1 MHRIIKAHLDS
12 FVRNFGLDGIPE
24 STQFEQFSNYAV
36 IASRTAS
43 SYEFDDV
50 TTGEG
55 DDGTDGIAVIIDE
68 DIVISEEDAQSIF
81 SEAKRNRDVEVLFI
95 QAKRSDSFD
104 LGEFL
109 KFKESILKFV
119 NADNYTVNDDVQ
131 ISARKVFD
139 VAMDN
144 VTKIRFGKPNLTA
157 RYVATGVYR
166 QPDALEVAK
175 REFENQLREL
185 GLFTS
190 IDIQFIGRD
199 ELTSLWVATYS
210 GVSAQLDMFS
220 NAPMPAIAGINEAY
234 LAVVKA
240 REFVD
245 KLLLTG
251 DGNLRTQVFEE
262 NVRAFL
268 GSENPVNQSIA
279 STLNSGV
286 AASRFPVLNNG
297 ITIVSPNVIVQG
309 TILHLE
315 NYQIV
320 NGCQTSNILFENKAA
335 LDDSIMVTL
344 KVVETI
350 NEDVFSELV
359 RATNSQ
365 TKVDETQFLSLQPI
379 VKKIE
384 QYFNTYEGME
394 GRLYFE
400 RRDRQYI
407 GKDIPAIRIFNL
419 HVAAKSVAA
428 MFFQR
433 PDLSFKYPKRM
444 YDELAPKMFSDD
456 VKEIVFYAACIVLY
470 RLHLLVSNST
480 LPQNMRRFKW
490 HILVLVRAIVAGQ
503 DIPKLN
509 SRQIEPY
516 CQKLVDAFCQ
526 HGELAIDSLRQAV
539 DIVQSMGDVTN
550 DRLKRQTIM
559 EEMLAKI
566 G

>member
-1 MHRIIKAHLDS
+1 MHRVIKAHLES
-12 FVRNFGLDGIPE
+12 FVRNFGLDGMPE
-24 STQFEQFSNYAV
+24 SAQFERFSNYAV
-36 IASRTAS
+36 FASRTAAP
-43 SYEFDDV
+43 YELDDV

-68 DIVISEEDAQSIF
+68 DIVVSEEDAASVF
-81 SEAKRNRDVEVLFI
+81 SGTRRNHEVEVLFI
-95 QAKRSDSFD
+95 QSKRSDSFD

-119 NADNYTVNDDVQ
+119 NAEDYSVNDDVQ
-131 ISARKVFD
+131 AAARKVFD

-144 VTKIRFGKPNLTA
+144 VPKIRLGKPILTA

-166 QPDALEVAK
+166 QPDALESAK
-175 REFENQLREL
+175 RDFDNQLREL
-185 GLFTS
+185 GLFAS
-190 IDIQFIGRD
+190 VDIQFIGRD

-210 GVSAQLDMFS
+210 GVSAQLEMLS

-234 LAVVKA
+234 LAIVRA

-245 KLLLTG
+245 KLLLTT
-251 DGNLRTQVFEE
+251 DGTLRAQVFEE

-268 GSENPVNQSIA
+268 GTENPVNQSIA
-279 STLNSGV
+279 TTLNSGV

-297 ITIVSPNVIVQG
+297 ITIVSPDVRVQG
-309 TILHLE
+309 TTLHLE

-320 NGCQTSNILFENKAA
+320 NGCQTSNILFENKAT
-335 LDDSIMVTL
+335 LDDAVMVTL
-344 KVVETI
+344 KVVETT

-365 TKVDETQFLSLQPI
+365 TKVDETQFLSLRPI

-384 QYFNTYEGME
+384 QYFNTYEGLE

-400 RRDRQYI
+400 RRDRQYV

-419 HVAAKSVAA
+419 HTAAKCVGA
-428 MFFQR
+428 MFLQR
-433 PDLSFKYPKRM
+433 PDLSFKYPKKM
-444 YDELAPKMFSDD
+444 YDELAPAMFSDD
-456 VKEIVFYAACIVLY
+456 NREIVFYAACLVLY
-470 RLHLLVSNST
+470 RLHLLVANST

-490 HILVLVRAIVAGQ
+490 HILVLARAIVAGK
-503 DIPKLN
+503 DVPRLN
-509 SRQIEPY
+509 SRQIDPY
-516 CQKLVDAFCQ
+516 CQRLVDAFCQ
-526 HGELAIDSLRQAV
+526 HGDAATGPLQQAV
-539 DIVQSMGDVTN
+539 GIVESLGDVTN
-550 DRLKRQTIM
+550 DRLKRQAIM
-559 EEMLAKI
+559 DDMLAKI

>member
-12 FVRNFGLDGIPE
+12 FVRNFGLDGIAE
-24 STQFEQFSNYAV
+24 SAQFEQFSNYAV

-43 SYEFDDV
+43 SYELDDV

-81 SEAKRNRDVEVLFI
+81 LEAKRNHDVEVLFI
-95 QAKRSDSFD
+95 QTKRSDSFD

-119 NADNYTVNDDVQ
+119 NADDYTVNDDVQ
-131 ISARKVFD
+131 LSARKVFD

-144 VTKIRFGKPNLTA
+144 VPKIRLGKPNLTA

-166 QPDALEVAK
+166 QPEPLETAK
-175 REFENQLREL
+175 REFQNQLREL
-185 GLFTS
+185 GLFAS

-220 NAPMPAIAGINEAY
+220 NAPMPTIAGINEAY
-234 LAVVKA
+234 LAVVRA
-240 REFVD
+240 REFVN
-245 KLLLTG
+245 KLLLTD
-251 DGNLRTQVFEE
+251 DGNLRAQVFEE

-268 GSENPVNQSIA
+268 GSDNPVNQSIA
-279 STLNSGV
+279 TTLNSGV

-297 ITIVSPNVIVQG
+297 ITIVSPGVIVQG

-320 NGCQTSNILFENKAA
+320 NGCQTSNILFENRAA

-344 KVVETI
+344 KVVETT

-365 TKVDETQFLSLQPI
+365 TKVDETQFLSLRPI

-384 QYFNTYEGME
+384 QYFNTYEGMD

-419 HVAAKSVAA
+419 HVATKCVAA

-444 YDELAPKMFSDD
+444 YDELAQRMFTDD
-456 VKEIVFYAACIVLY
+456 NKEIVFYSACLVLY
-470 RLHLLVSNST
+470 RLHLLVANST

-490 HILVLVRAIVAGQ
+490 HILVLVRAIVAGR
-503 DIPKLN
+503 DIPRLN

-526 HGELAIDSLRQAV
+526 HGEVAIDSLRQAV
-539 DIVQSMGDVTN
+539 GIIQSMGDVTN
-550 DRLKRQTIM
+550 DRLKRQAIM
-559 EEMLAKI
+559 DEMLAKI